1 MSVHYTDV
9 MGRYGNQLFPYLVGR
24 ILSHHLKFKFFNHTV
39 NHPDFL
45 LQDIKE
51 DEENNNYASYN
62 TPVQLIN
69 SIEQP
74 NLNMFDIINDN
85 TPRKIALYGY
95 FQKKQLVL
103 PFKDFIKKI
112 YKYKKIIINKN
123 DLAVHIRSGD
133 LYIPSLTNNLLP
145 PEYYE
150 HAIESTPHENI
161 TVCTDDPSMPISAH
175 IIKKY
180 NCKVYSGNERDA
192 IIFLSSHNN
201 LILSQGTFS
210 FWAGFFCDGDN
221 IINAIPKTGW
231 NSRENIKDIDLLI
244 QDKNYKYIE
253 LT

>member
-24 ILSHHLKFKFFNHTV
+24 ILSHHLKFKFFNHTI
-39 NHPDFL
+39 NHPDFI
-45 LQDIKE
+45 LQDIEE
-51 DEENNNYASYN
+51 DEENNNYASYD

-74 NLNMFDIINDN
+74 NLNIFDLINDN

-145 PEYYE
+145 TEYYE